1 MNSLLSIYNDGSK
14 NSVINDDNFLNAVL
28 NYYKTSDRSHANL
41 RNGSNGKSLSR
52 INPLYDFLTGTPT
65 IRDTTKVNKE
75 DYEKYYVKVA
85 NGKDIKEVKKSLPK
99 DKVTDYFKLLKAHDL
114 VLENVK

>member
-52 INPLYDFLTGTPT
+52 INSLYDFLTGTPT

-75 DYEKYYVKVA
+75 DYEKYY
-85 NGKDIKEVKKSLPK
+85 IKMTNIWLKNIKSHTK
-99 DKVTDYFKLLKAHDL
+99 SKL
-114 VLENVK
+114 